1 MAEEEEYTVEKILDK
16 RTRGGKTEYLIKWE
30 GYPDS
35 ENTWEPDENL
45 DCPEIISAFEEKL
58 KAKKDDKKRKK
69 DAESPAQKKKS
80 KIVEEEDDKPK
91 GFDRGLQPERIIGAT
106 DTSGE
111 LMFLMKWKNSDEADL
126 VPSRQANVKCPQVVI
141 AFYEERLTWH
151 STAEDKDWLHIAFDV
166 TQRQKI
172 FLETLSISNLAYFP
186 ALSLLTSIFV
196 REMFRSYIHSC
207 SIYHG
212 QSEPF

>member
-166 TQRQKI
+166 IQRQKI
-172 FLETLSISNLAYFP
+172 FF
-186 ALSLLTSIFV
+186 
-196 REMFRSYIHSC
+196 
-207 SIYHG
+207 
-212 QSEPF
+212 